1 MVLYTFSEQSN
12 RLAVW
17 KDAFHV
23 DANRAPR
30 RVLSSND
37 CESKARSTRAFLESD
52 ILEAEHRLAAPSL
65 AGQGAKF
72 GALHNLG
79 DKVVLIGESN

>member
-1 MVLYTFSEQSN
+1 MVLYTFFEQSS

-37 CESKARSTRAFLESD
+37 CESKARSPRTFLESD
-52 ILEAEHRLAAPSL
+52 ILDAEHRLAAPSL

-79 DKVVLIGESN
+79 DKVMLIGEIN

>member
-1 MVLYTFSEQSN
+1 MVLYTFFEQSS

-23 DANRAPR
+23 NADRAPR
-30 RVLSSND
+30 RVFTSND
-37 CESKARSTRAFLESD
+37 CESEARSPRTFLESD

-72 GALHNLG
+72 GALHNLET
-79 DKVVLIGESN
+79 K